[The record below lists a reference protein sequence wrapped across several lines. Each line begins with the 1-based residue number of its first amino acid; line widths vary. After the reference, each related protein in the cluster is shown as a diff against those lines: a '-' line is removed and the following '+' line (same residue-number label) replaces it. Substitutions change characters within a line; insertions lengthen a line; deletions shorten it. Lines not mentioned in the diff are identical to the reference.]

1 MLADDANPLA
11 EVAFALSMAFF
22 SLMVLLLFAIVHQP
36 EDTVADKMAITEASK
51 DQVEPAETQDPH
63 IIIFHP
69 NGFFNA
75 DMEPIDP
82 SRLDTSKPLLLAV
95 EETIPMSRIM
105 GFKREYANFEIEIAE
120 LSPQWNEAI
129 KGDANNGSGAGQ

>member
-36 EDTVADKMAITEASK
+36 EDTVADKMAITEAS
-51 DQVEPAETQDPH
+51 ETAAAPTEAQDPH

-82 SRLDTSKPLLLAV
+82 SRLDASKPLLLAV

-129 KGDANNGSGAGQ
+129 KGDSNSENGAEQ